1 MLLAK
6 ECSSVVNI
14 GVVDQDL
21 VYLLVDGLS
30 GCGCISRREAC
41 HETDV
46 VIDECLSGKSELAAV
61 SLQLSLR
68 ELVIFEDVMLEL
80 SVLRYLVE
88 LADWSGYVVVVMLL
102 EVLQG
107 SLLCELIKGHG
118 YLAVSF
124 LVCLLDCLIEDCWEG
139 CLWIVETSG
148 HHCVK
153 LIRAS
158 TVQIALAGSVSL
170 QTLDGEVSD

>member
-88 LADWSGYVVVVMLL
+88 LTDRSCYIVVVMLL

-124 LVCLLDCLIEDCWEG
+124 LVCLLDCLIEDCREG

-153 LIRAS
+153 LI
-158 TVQIALAGSVSL
+158 
-170 QTLDGEVSD
+170 

>member
-68 ELVIFEDVMLEL
+68 ELVIFEDVMLGLAL
-80 SVLRYLVE
+80 SLPITTVGRRLRLSAERIYCI
-88 LADWSGYVVVVMLL
+88 
-102 EVLQG
+102 G
-107 SLLCELIKGHG
+107 S
-118 YLAVSF
+118 ARPDSF
-124 LVCLLDCLIEDCWEG
+124 Y
-139 CLWIVETSG
+139 
-148 HHCVK
+148 
-153 LIRAS
+153 
-158 TVQIALAGSVSL
+158 
-170 QTLDGEVSD
+170 

>member
-21 VYLLVDGLS
+21 EYLLVDGLS
-30 GCGCISRREAC
+30 CCGCISRRNAC

-46 VIDECLSGKSELAAV
+46 VVDKCLSGESELAAV

-88 LADWSGYVVVVMLL
+88 LADWCQLRM
-102 EVLQG
+102 
-107 SLLCELIKGHG
+107 
-118 YLAVSF
+118 
-124 LVCLLDCLIEDCWEG
+124 
-139 CLWIVETSG
+139 
-148 HHCVK
+148 
-153 LIRAS
+153 
-158 TVQIALAGSVSL
+158 
-170 QTLDGEVSD
+170 